1 MSIKSLL
8 LNLFLMLVLALSIC
22 DSEEDVGDDQTMYKS
37 TQSESEFEIDTEA
50 EEALSSDLDNE
61 Q

>member
-1 MSIKSLL
+1 MKMMGMIKQC
-8 LNLFLMLVLALSIC
+8 I
-22 DSEEDVGDDQTMYKS
+22 KH

-50 EEALSSDLDNE
+50 EEALNSDLENE

>member
-1 MSIKSLL
+1 
-8 LNLFLMLVLALSIC
+8 
-22 DSEEDVGDDQTMYKS
+22 MYKS

-50 EEALSSDLDNE
+50 EEALNSDLDNE

>member
-1 MSIKSLL
+1 MIPEDLL
-8 LNLFLMLVLALSIC
+8 SDY
-22 DSEEDVGDDQTMYKS
+22 DSDEDNGDDQAMYKP

-50 EEALSSDLDNE
+50 EEALNSDLDNK